1 MDIALTFLAFL
12 ATYVLTLG
20 IILLPFFLA
29 TMQTWTKLIFYM
41 LPLYVFRALQ
51 HNISKID
58 TVLSLTY
65 VSYSKSKSN

>member
-1 MDIALTFLAFL
+1 MDIALTLLAFL

-20 IILLPFFLA
+20 IILPFFLTA
-29 TMQTWTKLIFYM
+29 MQTWTKLIFYM
-41 LPLYVFRALQ
+41 LPLYVFSALQ
-51 HNISKID
+51 HNINKID